1 MLSDKLFA
9 RQGNWLFRFRGIIP
23 VGVLGAALHEYYRT
37 ELEPGLFPLEGT
49 RWEYPF
55 EMGCLLISLIGFA
68 LRVYTVGHTPEGTSG
83 RNTERQVA
91 DKLNTTGIY
100 SVMRNPLYVG
110 NFFMWLGIAL
120 LTANA
125 WFVIAFI
132 LFYILYYER
141 IIFAEEQYLQEKF
154 GETYRLWADRTPSV
168 LPRLRNFCPP
178 SQPFSLRKVLFQ
190 EKNGLF
196 ALIAVFSLM
205 DVSGEWLA
213 GEAPKYGWLLVLAGL
228 CAAGY
233 TVLKY
238 MKRRAL
244 RA

>member
-1 MLSDKLFA
+1 M
-9 RQGNWLFRFRGIIP
+9 
-23 VGVLGAALHEYYRT
+23 V
-37 ELEPGLFPLEGT
+37 
-49 RWEYPF
+49 
-55 EMGCLLISLIGFA
+55 
-68 LRVYTVGHTPEGTSG
+68 
-83 RNTERQVA
+83 
-91 DKLNTTGIY
+91 
-100 SVMRNPLYVG
+100 
-110 NFFMWLGIAL
+110 
-120 LTANA
+120 
-125 WFVIAFI
+125 AFI